1 MKMNKLYTHLFFDLD
16 NTLWDFDTNAREAM
30 YLTFMMKNINKKNV
44 DFNTFFEVYSR
55 HNHTL
60 WLDYRNQLIAKK
72 ELIIERF
79 RRTFEELNITGIDPE
94 ETNTIYLD
102 FMPGQNQLKD
112 GVLETLCDLKRKNY
126 SMFIITNG
134 FKEVQ
139 HKKLENSGLRP
150 FFQKVFIS
158 EEIKIAKPG
167 YGIFEYAV
175 KSANAPK
182 TKSLMIGDD
191 WETDIVGAASFGI
204 DSVYIHPENIFKQNQ
219 MPGNT
224 KRKNTTYFSGS
235 IKELTLIL

>member
-1 MKMNKLYTHLFFDLD
+1 MKKYSHLFFDLD
-16 NTLWDFDTNAREAM
+16 NTLWDFDANSFHAM
-30 YLTFMMKNINKKNV
+30 FSTFRDVGIDRKNI
-44 DFNTFFEVYSR
+44 DFPVFFEVYSR
-55 HNHTL
+55 HNHAL
-60 WLDYRNQLIAKK
+60 WLEYRNRVITKK

-204 DSVYIHPENIFKQNQ
+204 DSVYIDPENIFSQKQV
-219 MPGNT
+219 PILS
-224 KRKNTTYFSGS
+224 KSKNSTYF
-235 IKELTLIL
+235 IKELKELTFIL